1 MVPRHTALVSM
12 AAIVLLAAGCAPAPP
27 GSLET
32 DGPSEISTVIAEQR
46 DISSVVTARGIAIA
60 NPKFV
65 VTAPLSG
72 TWSTSMELGQR
83 IRRGTPIGRIG
94 GVTVRSEAAGLVV
107 SLPVGVSAQVGA
119 GIPVVEV
126 QSEGF
131 GIQAEFELDV
141 AYRLY
146 GDFRDGRA
154 VIANSVGSVKCTP
167 VIPLSVTAETPS
179 EDSSLLTVLCLL
191 PRNTGSVF
199 AGLPA
204 TVGFATGTARNVVA
218 VPIESVSGAAESGV
232 VSLVTSEGV
241 ELVSVTLGITDG
253 SWIEI
258 KSGLSIG
265 DTIQGIAPNITE
277 GM

>member
-1 MVPRHTALVSM
+1 M
-12 AAIVLLAAGCAPAPP
+12 AAIVLLAAGCAPTQP
-27 GSLET
+27 GLLET

-46 DISSVVTARGIAIA
+46 DISSVVTAKGIAIA
-60 NPKFV
+60 NPMFV
-65 VTAPLSG
+65 VTAPRSG
-72 TWSTSMELGQR
+72 TWSTSVELGQR

-107 SLPVGVSAQVGA
+107 SLPVGVSAQVGV

-126 QSEGF
+126 QAEGF
-131 GIQAEFELDV
+131 GIQAAFELDV

-146 GDFRDGRA
+146 GEFRDGRA

-167 VIPLSVTAETPS
+167 VIPQSVTVETPG

-204 TVGFATGTARNVVA
+204 TVGFATGTAKNVVA
-218 VPIESVSGAAESGV
+218 VPIESVSGSAESGV
-232 VSLVTSEGV
+232 VSLVTSDGV
-241 ELVSVTLGITDG
+241 EAVSVTLGITDG

-258 KSGLSIG
+258 RSGLSIG
-265 DTIQGIAPNITE
+265 DTIQGIAPSITE

>member
-1 MVPRHTALVSM
+1 MGSRHTVLVSVSAM
-12 AAIVLLAAGCAPAPP
+12 VLLAAGCAPTQS
-27 GSLET
+27 GLLHV
-32 DGPSEISTVIAEQR
+32 DGPSEIPTVITEQR

-60 NPKFV
+60 NPTFV
-65 VTAPLSG
+65 VTAPRSG
-72 TWSTSMELGQR
+72 TWSTSVEVGQQ
-83 IRRGTPIGRIG
+83 IRQGTPIGRIG
-94 GVTVRSEAAGLVV
+94 GVTIRSKTSGLVV
-107 SLPVGVSAQVGA
+107 SLPVGMSAKVGA

-126 QSEGF
+126 QAEGF
-131 GIQAEFELDV
+131 GIHAEFELDV

-146 GDFRDGRA
+146 DDFRDGRA
-154 VIANSVGSVKCTP
+154 VIANGVGSVKCTP

-232 VSLVTSEGV
+232 VSLVTSDGV

>member
-1 MVPRHTALVSM
+1 M
-12 AAIVLLAAGCAPAPP
+12 AAIVLLAAGCAPAQS
-27 GSLET
+27 GLLET
-32 DGPSEISTVIAEQR
+32 DVPSEISTVIAEER

-60 NPKFV
+60 NPTFV
-65 VTAPLSG
+65 VTAPRSG

-83 IRRGTPIGRIG
+83 LRRGTPIGRIG
-94 GVTVRSEAAGLVV
+94 GVTIRSEASGLIV
-107 SLPVGVSAQVGA
+107 SLPVGAYAQVGA

-126 QSEGF
+126 QAEGF

-146 GDFRDGRA
+146 GDFREGRA
-154 VIANSVGSVKCTP
+154 VIANGVGSVNCTP
-167 VIPLSVTAETPS
+167 VIPLSVSAETPS
-179 EDSSLLTVLCLL
+179 EDNSRLTVLCLL
-191 PRNTGSVF
+191 PRNTSSVF

-218 VPIESVSGAAESGV
+218 IPIESVSGSAESGA
-232 VSLVTSEGV
+232 VSLVTSDGV
-241 ELVSVTLGITDG
+241 EVVSVTLGITDG

-258 KSGLSIG
+258 TSGLSIG
-265 DTIQGIAPNITE
+265 DTIQGIAPSITE

>member
-1 MVPRHTALVSM
+1 MVPRHITLVSV
-12 AAIVLLAAGCAPAPP
+12 AAVILITAGCAPAPP

-46 DISSVVTARGIAIA
+46 DIASVVTARGIAIA
-60 NPKFV
+60 NPMFV
-65 VTAPLSG
+65 VTAPRSG
-72 TWSTSMELGQR
+72 TWSTSVELGQR

-94 GVTVRSEAAGLVV
+94 GVTIRSEAAGLVV
-107 SLPVGVSAQVGA
+107 SLPVGVSAQVGV

-126 QSEGF
+126 QAEGF

-146 GDFRDGRA
+146 DDFRDGRA
-154 VIANSVGSVKCTP
+154 AIANSVGSVKCTP

-204 TVGFATGTARNVVA
+204 TVGFATGTAKNVVA
-218 VPIESVSGAAESGV
+218 VPIESVAGSAESGV
-232 VSLVTSEGV
+232 VSLVTSDGV
-241 ELVSVTLGITDG
+241 EVVSVTLGITDG

-265 DTIQGIAPNITE
+265 DTIQGIAPSITE